1 MTKGL
6 RIVQT
11 LELRDDPE
19 LIKLYRAA
27 HRPENIW
34 PEIPP
39 GIRSVGITRMDIF
52 IDVPRLISD

>member
-1 MTKGL
+1 MTNAQ

-11 LELRDDPE
+11 LELLDDPE
-19 LIKLYRAA
+19 LIKFYRAA

-34 PEIPP
+34 PEIPQ